1 MNLNNI
7 GAMYGKKGAYWDNI
21 PDGFGNYVWVEL
33 IGLDNEQ
40 EDCGVG
46 EYVDCLGFT
55 PSGIFFLVSSVD
67 IINTHRGMETEYEL
81 DEYFCSYVGHLY
93 NDERSRQRWTNFQLK
108 KLVDSLNA
116 RGIESYVSMFDYVS
130 PKGEFNHPELCTHL
144 SVNGA
149 ESHPAGVYMTKR
161 FADGRF
167 YEDFFLE
174 ASVKFLSDYGFTG
187 IHLADGL
194 CRPRYP
200 LQWADM
206 SDDMLSQ
213 SGITVPEGESRDI
226 YIAKHKRRE
235 WIDFCTK
242 RWGQYLEKVT
252 WGIHNAGFKVVI
264 NNAWTKDPMEAE
276 YRFGMDY
283 RMVSELPVD
292 LCVAE
297 NGAPTICL
305 IDTQANSGYEQSYE
319 ERKTVH
325 HAFRASLMLTGVCMR
340 NTKLIPLYPV
350 RDTREQYDV
359 IHHLPT
365 ALPKHSAAIFSSFE
379 WDKNGLR
386 PIISGKTYCL
396 GDGLSRDNW
405 KYLRL
410 CSDNAYVKDVKSV
423 PGATVIWS
431 DKRNKNEIDA
441 LIAHRTP
448 STHRLLTLLL
458 RRGAAVFKTAHIDN
472 LRYVS
477 GDILVT
483 NPDLMPEDELE
494 KIKSYSGG
502 RVIYFSAEK
511 DENDYSE
518 EQNPLGVGFPY
529 PLFFTDATEEALEAC
544 VNKINDGLSYI
555 SAGKDEC
562 RVQEIVTGEKTSR
575 FIISND
581 EYYYVRPRIHT
592 GRRIKSL
599 TDITKVMGY
608 HPYITDDAFQLLV
621 PLMCVAI
628 AEVEFE

>member
-1 MNLNNI
+1 MNLDNI
-7 GAMYGKKGAYWDNI
+7 GAMYGKEGAYWDNI
-21 PDGFGNYVWVEL
+21 PEAFGNYVWIEL
-33 IGLDNEQ
+33 IGFDNEQ

-46 EYVDCLGFT
+46 EYVDRLGFT

-67 IINTHRGMETEYEL
+67 IVNTHRGMETEYEL

-93 NDERSRQRWTNFQLK
+93 NDERRRQRWTNFRLK
-108 KLVDSLNA
+108 KLVDSLKA

-130 PKGEFNHPELCTHL
+130 PKGEFNHPELGTHL
-144 SVNGA
+144 CVNGV

-161 FADGRF
+161 FADGSF
-167 YEDFFLE
+167 YEDFFLQ
-174 ASVKFLSDYGFTG
+174 ASVKFLRDYGFTG

-213 SGITVPEGESRDI
+213 AGITVPEGESRDT

-242 RWGQYLEKVT
+242 RWGQYLKKVT
-252 WGIHNAGFKVVI
+252 CGIHNAGFKVVI

-297 NGAPTICL
+297 NGAPTTCI
-305 IDTQANSGYEQSYE
+305 IDTQANSGYKQSYE

-379 WDKNGLR
+379 WEKNGLR
-386 PIISGKTYCL
+386 PVISGKTYCL

-448 STHRLLTLLL
+448 STHRLLSLLL

-472 LRYVS
+472 LGYVS

-483 NPDLMPEDELE
+483 NPGLMPEDELE
-494 KIKSYSGG
+494 KIKNYKGG
-502 RVIYFSAEK
+502 RIIYFSAVK
-511 DENDYSE
+511 DDNDYSK

-544 VNKINDGLSYI
+544 VNEINDGLSYI
-555 SAGKDEC
+555 SDGKDEC

-575 FIISND
+575 FIITND
-581 EYYYVRPRIHT
+581 EYYYVRPKIHT
-592 GRRIKSL
+592 GRKIKSL
-599 TDITKVMGY
+599 TDITKVMDY

-621 PLMCVAI
+621 PLMGAAI